1 MRIIAEQRE
10 ALVGRQINLSTQE
23 LIALKDKW
31 EKMEQVLEA
40 YSTPQD
46 SISKA
51 VKVTQKALD
60 DIIPL
65 LEDINNFLSQL
76 TDGVQSTS
84 EVHDE
89 LFMSEREKE
98 LAEAQTLD

>member
-46 SISKA
+46 GISKA